1 MLIDLHNHSWPRSHD
16 SVLDPKDLA
25 IRAKEAGLDGISFTE
40 HDALWPHDEV
50 QKIAEEVGIVIIPGC
65 EVSTD
70 PGHMLAWGMEKYVFG
85 MHRVEKLA
93 AYVHER
99 GGVLVFAHPYRR
111 QIAWKDI
118 REDWEIAVQRAADN
132 GAMDH
137 VIALEILNGRGKE
150 RENRFSADLAAA
162 SGMNGT
168 AGTDSHAVHDIGKV
182 ATWFET
188 DSIETWQDLV
198 HELKAG
204 NFCAVDMESGEEF
217 AVPSRPP
224 KFRIVSSSTL
234 PPSRGEMPKAEG
246 GIPATSS

>member
-1 MLIDLHNHSWPRSHD
+1 MAVAHSSHQLDACMLIDLHNHTWPRSHD

-25 IRAKEAGLDGISFTE
+25 IRAKNAGLDAISFTE

-50 QKIAEEVGIVIIPGC
+50 QKIAEEVGIIIIPGC

-70 PGHMLAWGMEKYVFG
+70 PGHILAWGMEKYVFG
-85 MHRVEKLA
+85 MHRVERLA
-93 AYVHER
+93 EHVYER
-99 GGVLVFAHPYRR
+99 GGALVFAHPYRR
-111 QIAWKDI
+111 QIAWKDNP
-118 REDWEIAVQRAADN
+118 EDWDIAVERAANN

-198 HELKAG
+198 RELKTG
-204 NFCAVDMESGEEF
+204 NFCAVDMATGEEF

-224 KFRIVSSSTL
+224 KFRIVAAS
-234 PPSRGEMPKAEG
+234 AG
-246 GIPATSS
+246 GS

>member
-1 MLIDLHNHSWPRSHD
+1 MTLAQLHQLDVYMLIDLHNHTWPRSHD

-25 IRAKEAGLDGISFTE
+25 IRAKNAGLDAISFTE

-70 PGHMLAWGMEKYVFG
+70 PGHILAWGMEKYVFG
-85 MHRVEKLA
+85 MHRVERLA
-93 AYVHER
+93 EHVYER
-99 GGVLVFAHPYRR
+99 GGALVFAHPYRR
-111 QIAWKDI
+111 QIAWKDNPD
-118 REDWEIAVQRAADN
+118 DWDIAVERAANN
-132 GAMDH
+132 GAMEH

-198 HELKAG
+198 RELKTG
-204 NFCAVDMESGEEF
+204 NFCAVDMATGEEF
-217 AVPSRPP
+217 AIPSRPP
-224 KFRIVSSSTL
+224 KFRIVGAT
-234 PPSRGEMPKAEG
+234 AG
-246 GIPATSS
+246 GS